1 MFYLMILV
9 DWKYKIKKQNSKPSR
24 IKFSNEWKGEASCG
38 QAVQWRG
45 IIKSYVTII
54 STINK
59 RGIVVNVK
67 PSNYRVSISKLF
79 NCIPELNKTT
89 RKKQIHTKDQ
99 IIFGIKF
106 YILGYHKNLVFGMD
120 FNMLWLIDIDFT
132 DRSAT

>member
-1 MFYLMILV
+1 MNERAKHPV
-9 DWKYKIKKQNSKPSR
+9 DRQCTEVRFASF
-24 IKFSNEWKGEASCG
+24 FSGEFITAIVVNPPECKRAKRTS
-38 QAVQWRG
+38 VQWRG

-120 FNMLWLIDIDFT
+120 FNML
-132 DRSAT
+132 